1 MSSATKDGFVR
12 DWEFLSST
20 DDTTERDDV
29 TSEELDAVGRK
40 FTETLRQL
48 VDAELYVIATD
59 ARKSADIFW
68 ELNQEVRESG
78 VAGDQGYFGT
88 RVRILN
94 NSLAA
99 VWHKNR
105 FAPGQG
111 GKKKVLSDHLK
122 KDRSHHRYPA
132 NTFKGAKDWEREAID
147 VTEDRY
153 ALLRQRSTA
162 LSKIR
167 RVIAEYERLLDKC
180 YQE

>member
-1 MSSATKDGFVR
+1 MSNVKKDCIVR
-12 DWEFLSST
+12 DWEYLSST
-20 DDTTERDDV
+20 NDTTERDDV
-29 TSEELDAVGRK
+29 TSDELDAVGRK
-40 FTETLRQL
+40 FTETVRQL
-48 VDAELYVIATD
+48 VDTELYVIATD

-68 ELNQEVRESG
+68 EINQEVRDSG

-111 GKKKVLSDHLK
+111 GKKKVLSEHLEK
-122 KDRSHHRYPA
+122 GKAHRYPA
-132 NTFKGAKDWEREAID
+132 KTFKGARDWEREAID

-153 ALLRQRSTA
+153 ALLRQRSKA

-167 RVIAEYERLLDKC
+167 AALSEYERLLDKC